1 MFAKIEKKIQK
12 MAFLNYRKLTIF
24 FEIIFKSLI
33 AILKVN
39 NVLTPYRKTMTNV
52 ELPSGVVLPKGMT
65 FTIDL
70 ANMNTNERV
79 WGKGALEFNPARFL
93 NAEETKKR

>member
-1 MFAKIEKKIQK
+1 
-12 MAFLNYRKLTIF
+12 
-24 FEIIFKSLI
+24 
-33 AILKVN
+33 
-39 NVLTPYRKTMTNV
+39 MTNV

-93 NAEETKKR
+93 NAEETKKRHPYQYLPFGGGKRNCIGKNFAMQEVKILLLRIASQVRV